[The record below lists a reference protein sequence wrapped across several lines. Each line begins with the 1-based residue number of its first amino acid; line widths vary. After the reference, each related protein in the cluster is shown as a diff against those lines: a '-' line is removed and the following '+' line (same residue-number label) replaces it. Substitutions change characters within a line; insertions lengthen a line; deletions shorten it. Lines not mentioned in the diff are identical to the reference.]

1 MMPPCCASGWPPSS
15 NCSTRP
21 KRRWR
26 RRRKATLSTFLG
38 AFTILLREGLEA
50 LLVVIAMIAFL
61 RKAERA
67 EALPYVHGGWVAA
80 LIAGRRDLGRRDLC
94 DRHQRRQPRA
104 DRRLRVAAGGG
115 DPAVGRHLD
124 ARQEPGG
131 GMAPLHQGKD
141 AGGALARL
149 GLVPVLP
156 RLRRRLSRSVRDHPL
171 LCGAMDA
178 RQWRDDPRRR
188 PERRGAAGGDRLGDA
203 ALQPHAA
210 DHPILQI

>member
-1 MMPPCCASGWPPSS
+1 MAGFRAAIKQRRARAALRQRLTDTESLLDEAEAALAPEAASD
-15 NCSTRP
+15 
-21 KRRWR
+21 
-26 RRRKATLSTFLG
+26 ASTFLG

-80 LIAGRRDLGRRDLC
+80 LTRRRRDLGGRHLC
-94 DRHQRRQPRA
+94 DRHQRREPRA
-104 DRRLRVAAGGG
+104 DRRLRLAAGGG

-131 GMAPLHQGKD
+131 GMAPLYPRED
-141 AGGALARL
+141 AGRSVARL
-149 GLVPVLP
+149 GLVPVRP
-156 RLRRRLSRSVRDHPL
+156 RLRRRLSRGVRDDPL
-171 LCGAMDA
+171 LRGAVDA

-188 PERRGAAGGDRLGDA
+188 R
-203 ALQPHAA
+203 
-210 DHPILQI
+210 